1 MPHSKSGLARKL
13 KALRKRG
20 WSEAKIERWLAEQSA
35 VAAREERIH
44 PLPPWGDEISVE
56 AEEQLLAKYSD
67 RAWALDFF
75 DHQTALTIIDDAEK
89 AGLVI
94 QPSELAK
101 KGGPGG
107 NQLRVLI
114 PDGSAWWMKLADDS
128 YLQGGRAAVVRASA
142 QAMRDLIQDGF
153 PYDADLVNFYFS

>member
-75 DHQTALTIIDDAEK
+75 DHQTALTIIDEAEK

-101 KGGPGG
+101 KRTPRRQPTTRTHSRWLRLVDEAWGRQLPARRSSCRCAGFSAG
-107 NQLRVLI
+107 N
-114 PDGSAWWMKLADDS
+114 A
-128 YLQGGRAAVVRASA
+128 
-142 QAMRDLIQDGF
+142 
-153 PYDADLVNFYFS
+153 